1 MSDNNYKTQKLG
13 IARRRRTRQRIQRVS
28 TRPRLVVFRSAR
40 HIYAQVI
47 NDKDA
52 NTVAA
57 ASTMQKEFREIEKKP
72 RGLEAAK
79 WVGKQIAEKAL
90 EAGIKQVVFDKGQ
103 YLYHGRVKALA
114 ESAREAG
121 LDF

>member
-1 MSDNNYKTQKLG
+1 MKTVSKF
-13 IARRRRTRQRIQRVS
+13 ARRAQRN
-28 TRPRLVVFRSAR
+28 RSALR
-40 HIYAQVI
+40 RKGGHRTIRLSVHRSAQHIYAQVI